1 MDILPAMTCLPPNHS
16 TESVAAFMHSVM
28 SGDMKIMSSH
38 ADIPVFFSSALVFS
52 KRRISCSSRTKDLTT
67 RTLVRFSC
75 TLEFSPSTRFCTAVK
90 RGAAILMKMAM
101 LIARTGTAIAST
113 SDICVPLLISMEMT
127 IISAPISIPGARRA
141 IRRSVLTKFC
151 SWVTSLVSRVT
162 SEPVLKRSMLRKEK
176 LCTLR

>member
-1 MDILPAMTCLPPNHS
+1 
-16 TESVAAFMHSVM
+16 
-28 SGDMKIMSSH
+28 
-38 ADIPVFFSSALVFS
+38 
-52 KRRISCSSRTKDLTT
+52 
-67 RTLVRFSC
+67 
-75 TLEFSPSTRFCTAVK
+75 
-90 RGAAILMKMAM
+90 MKMAM
-101 LIARTGTAIAST
+101 LIARIGTAIAST

-127 IISAPISIPGARRA
+127 MISAPISIPGARRA